1 MRDSTTSY
9 LSGASV
15 GELVSTA
22 SMEPVLDAALEAELA
37 RRVSDGDTE
46 ALERLVMG
54 NLRVAVDEAIR
65 NRGLGQPQRALVRR
79 GVGVLI
85 EAARM
90 YDPDRHGSFSHFA
103 SERVRRALSDDV
115 ADA

>member
-15 GELVSTA
+15 GELGSTA
-22 SMEPVLDAALEAELA
+22 SMEPVLAAAVEADLA

-54 NLRVAVDEAIR
+54 NRRVAVDEAIR
-65 NRGLGQPQRALVRR
+65 NRGLGQPQRALLRR
-79 GVGVLI
+79 GVRVLI
-85 EAARM
+85 EAARI
-90 YDPDRHGSFSHFA
+90 YDPDRHGSFSRFA
-103 SERVRRALSDDV
+103 SGRVRRALSDDV